1 LPDLLRN
8 YSFPQG
14 RTPITLIG
22 PHYALLRDEFRT
34 SPLAQPASIAD
45 KVLVSVGGTDPHF
58 ATAWV
63 LNTLAKANPNLTVVV
78 TFSKN
83 SDHLAALKTL
93 IDATPISVELHLDA
107 PNMSELMLETR
118 FTIGAAGSS
127 CWERCALGVPSILF
141 SVAPNQDRLVETI
154 SAQGGALAIQMFDT
168 EALEVATQKLL
179 YHDDS
184 LLTMAAAAQVICD
197 GKGVSRTVPAILN
210 MLKPI

>member
-1 LPDLLRN
+1 
-8 YSFPQG
+8 
-14 RTPITLIG
+14 LIG